1 MNYYPFHL
9 GDYAAHT
16 AHLDPLEDIAYR
28 RLLDAY
34 YLSEAPLQGRPE
46 QLARL
51 IRMREHADVVAQ
63 VLVEFFEQEDAG
75 PADSPIP
82 VWRHDR
88 CDVEIEKYRSML
100 EGGRKGAAIRWAK
113 APDRGGI
120 GGASGGAI
128 GGVSPPYSPPNANQ
142 NQEPRTNTSSSL
154 RSEEDT
160 RKRAKPVPCP
170 EGVSDQVWGS
180 FLTLRRAKK
189 APVTEAAMAGIVREA
204 DKAGI
209 GLEQALEHC
218 CARGW
223 TGFKADW
230 VQQPKAPQP
239 APQARAPAE
248 SFRERDER
256 NARQRWEEMTGRVHP
271 ENLQATGRVIDITPA
286 VMPIG
291 ALK

>member
-1 MNYYPFHL
+1 
-9 GDYAAHT
+9 
-16 AHLDPLEDIAYR
+16 
-28 RLLDAY
+28 
-34 YLSEAPLQGRPE
+34 
-46 QLARL
+46 
-51 IRMREHADVVAQ
+51 
-63 VLVEFFEQEDAG
+63 
-75 PADSPIP
+75 
-82 VWRHDR
+82 
-88 CDVEIEKYRSML
+88 
-100 EGGRKGAAIRWAK
+100 
-113 APDRGGI
+113 
-120 GGASGGAI
+120 
-128 GGVSPPYSPPNANQ
+128 
-142 NQEPRTNTSSSL
+142 
-154 RSEEDT
+154 
-160 RKRAKPVPCP
+160 
-170 EGVSDQVWGS
+170 VSDQVWGS

-209 GLEQALEHC
+209 GLEQALEQC